1 MENRSLIIYHEV
13 LESMQDGVMVINF
26 NGVLELVN
34 DAFCQTFSLNRDDII
49 GRTFAEIFL
58 EFEGYEEF
66 SQIVLDST
74 LYPTTSKRQIVNVDT
89 GDPARSIAV
98 TTSCITEVLSGKPE
112 RVAIVVVFS
121 DITEIREFREQ
132 ELRLAKKLELQHGK
146 LQKAYRDIES
156 RNADLSSV
164 LKKMQFVRFSSI
176 LVAVILFVGAGAYY
190 LRFFEAADFQPL
202 NKLVKS
208 LVHEDQL
215 LPPSSVPQEVRTMQV
230 VARPFNSTITLR
242 GFLAPGK
249 VEGVI
254 SPIESNVS
262 VVHVRHGEQVSK
274 GDPLVTL
281 NTEKIS
287 IEFRRAEVDYIR
299 KLERLDELR
308 DWENSKEMADARRR
322 FQSARISLN
331 TAKRRLDRVS
341 FLLEEGIIP
350 ASEHESA
357 KQQYD
362 SQLLD
367 FEAAQDTFESI
378 RSQGNNDARR
388 VALLEAENSKSR
400 LDDIRRKIANSTI
413 KAPISGLVQPATGK
427 DAGPLTTGR
436 PLSTGELLLTIV
448 NFEQIVV
455 DTTVDEV
462 DVNKIKP
469 SQTAWISGPGFPDE
483 RLEGSVRHVASKT
496 RFQVRHGNSPQF
508 QITVEL
514 KTLNPFQRERLRVGM
529 SAHVTIVIYNNPQAI
544 MVPLESVR
552 QFGNTA
558 RIRVLDPSGNIEER
572 TVETGLTTLDSVE
585 VLHGLDVGE
594 QIVLSGS

>member
-1 MENRSLIIYHEV
+1 MEDRGQIIYHEV
-13 LESMQDGVMVINF
+13 LESMQDGVMVIAF

-34 DAFCQTFSLNRDDII
+34 AAFCQTFDLNRDDII
-49 GRTFAEIFL
+49 GRTFAEVFL

-74 LYPTTSKRQIVNVDT
+74 LHQAASKRQIVNVDT
-89 GDPARSIAV
+89 GDLVRSIAV
-98 TTSCITEVLSGKPE
+98 TTSSIAEVRSGRSE
-112 RVAIVVVFS
+112 RLAIVVVFS

-132 ELRLAKKLELQHGK
+132 ELQLAKKLELQHRK
-146 LQKAYRDIES
+146 LQKAYKDIES
-156 RNADLSSV
+156 RNVDLSTA
-164 LKKMQFVRFSSI
+164 LKKVRFVRLSSI
-176 LVAVILFVGAGAYY
+176 LVAVVLFVGAGAYY
-190 LRFFEAADFQPL
+190 LRFFDTSGFQPL
-202 NKLVKS
+202 NNLVKS
-208 LVHEDQL
+208 LASEEQS
-215 LPPSSVPQEVRTMQV
+215 LPAPSGRQEVRTMQV
-230 VARPFNSTITLR
+230 EARPFNSSITLR

-249 VEGVI
+249 IEGVI
-254 SPIESNVS
+254 SPIESNIS

-287 IEFRRAEVDYIR
+287 IEFRQAEIDYIK
-299 KLERLDELR
+299 KLKRLDELR

-331 TAKRRLDRVS
+331 TAKRRLDRVA

-357 KQQYD
+357 QQQHD

-367 FEAAQDTFESI
+367 FEAAQDAFESI
-378 RSQGNNDARR
+378 RSQGNDDARR

-400 LDDIRRKIANSTI
+400 LDDIRGKIANSTI

-427 DAGPLTTGR
+427 DTGPLTSGR
-436 PLSTGELLLTIV
+436 PLSTGELLLTIA

-455 DTTVDEV
+455 ETTVDEV

-469 SQTAWISGPGFPDE
+469 NQAAWISGPGFPDE

-496 RFQVRHGNSPQF
+496 RFQARHGSSPQF

-514 KTLNPFQRERLRVGM
+514 SALNPFQRERLRVGM
-529 SAHVTIVIYNNPQAI
+529 SAHVTIVTYSNSQAV
-544 MVPLESVR
+544 MVPLESVQ
-552 QFGNTA
+552 QFGNAA
-558 RIRVLDPSGNIEER
+558 RIRVMDPSGNIEER
-572 TVETGLTTLDSVE
+572 IVETGLTTLDSVE
-585 VLHGLDVGE
+585 VLHGLDIGE
-594 QIVLSGS
+594 QIVLSGN